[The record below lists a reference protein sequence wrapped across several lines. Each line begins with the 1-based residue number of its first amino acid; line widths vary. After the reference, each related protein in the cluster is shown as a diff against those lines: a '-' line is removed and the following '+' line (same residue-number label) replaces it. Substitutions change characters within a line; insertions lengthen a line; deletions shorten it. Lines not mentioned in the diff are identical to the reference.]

1 MLTLDSIIENIDID
15 YFKFNLNFHKY
26 ILKRLKDSN
35 FPITKEFEEKINK
48 RIKLLSFINGTCPD
62 ILKFFINDDYTN
74 YQEDFTN
81 EDLIN
86 LINIFSSDNEPVKLS
101 VNLIV
106 FNEERCIERCLN
118 AVSNFADEI
127 LVLDTGSTDN
137 TVKIIKEKF
146 PQVKLFHDK
155 WRKDF
160 AYSRNILINKSTND
174 WILSIDADE
183 TAIGEFYLIKDL
195 ISLFT
200 NFKANKEH
208 PLVFSPTIDS
218 LGQKVNT
225 TKRIFNKQH
234 EMKFDGKIHEE
245 IVSKNESEIN
255 YIMLNLTLDHDGY
268 HPDIFKEKNKAE
280 RNTEILEKMIKLE
293 PNKIRWYY
301 FLGREK
307 NILGHDVD
315 ECIKILKSGLKLKH
329 TQNSIENF
337 YYNIL
342 TLLAKISVSHKK
354 YDLLKEVIEL
364 MEYEIPN
371 SLDAFYFKLILE
383 NDSVMSDKFLQI
395 NSMVK
400 SVGDITTRV
409 NTIDE
414 TFSHVLHTLGLIYL
428 SFRDYTRAFYYFNQ
442 IQLPKNIEAIK
453 NILIPLK
460 DQIDNFLQNK

>member
-1 MLTLDSIIENIDID
+1 MVELNSITDNIDMD
-15 YFKFNLNFHKY
+15 YFKFNLNFHQYIFDKLKEDKY
-26 ILKRLKDSN
+26 KV
-35 FPITKEFEEKINK
+35 TKEFKNK
-48 RIKLLSFINGTCPD
+48 LNNRIKLLSCINGTSPNL
-62 ILKFFINDDYTN
+62 LKYFINDDYTN

-81 EDLIN
+81 EDLVN
-86 LINIFSSDNEPVKLS
+86 LVNKFSDNEPIKLS

-106 FNEERCIERCLN
+106 YNEERCIERCLS
-118 AVSNFADEI
+118 ALEKFADEI

-137 TVKIIKEKF
+137 TVKIIEEKF
-146 PQVKLFHDK
+146 PNVKLYHDK

-160 AYSRNILINKSTND
+160 AYSRNILIDKSSND

-183 TAIGEFYLIKDL
+183 TPIDEFNLIKDV
-195 ISLFT
+195 ISLFN
-200 NFKANKEH
+200 NFKADKDH
-208 PLVFSPTIDS
+208 PLVLSPTIDS
-218 LGQKVNT
+218 LGQKINT
-225 TKRIFNKQH
+225 TKRIFNKKH

-245 IVSKNESEIN
+245 IVSKNGKEIN
-255 YIMLNLTLDHDGY
+255 YIMLALTLSHDGY
-268 HPDIFKEKNKAE
+268 LPDVFKEKNKAE

-293 PNKIRWYY
+293 PNKIRWYF

-337 YYNIL
+337 YYNSL
-342 TLLAKISVSHKK
+342 TLLAKIAVTHKK

-383 NDSVMSDKFLQI
+383 NDAVMSDKFSQI
-395 NSMVK
+395 NEMVA
-400 SVGDITTRV
+400 SIGDISNKV

-414 TFSHVLHTLGLIYL
+414 SYSHILHTLGLIYL
-428 SFRDYTRAFYYFNQ
+428 SFRDYQRAFHYFNQ
-442 IQLPKNIEAIK
+442 IQSEKNKENIK
-453 NILIPLK
+453 ELLLPLK
-460 DQIDNFLQNK
+460 EQLDEFINNK

>member
-1 MLTLDSIIENIDID
+1 MLTLRSITESIDID

-26 ILKRLKDSN
+26 IEDKLKQDK
-35 FPITKEFEEKINK
+35 FKTTKEFKKNLK
-48 RIKLLSFINGTCPD
+48 RRIQLLSCINGTCPD
-62 ILKFFINDDYTN
+62 LLKFFINDDYTN

-81 EDLIN
+81 EDLVDLVN
-86 LINIFSSDNEPVKLS
+86 KFSDDEPIKLS

-106 FNEERCIERCLN
+106 YNEERCIERCL
-118 AVSNFADEI
+118 SSLLTFADEI

-137 TVKIIKEKF
+137 TTKIIEEKF
-146 PQVKLFHDK
+146 PQVKLFRDK

-160 AYSRNILINKSTND
+160 AYSRNILIDKSTND

-183 TAIGEFYLIKDL
+183 TPIDEFHLIKDV
-195 ISLFT
+195 ISLFN
-200 NFKANKEH
+200 NFKADKDH

-218 LGQKVNT
+218 LGQKINT
-225 TKRIFNKQH
+225 TKRIFNKTH

-245 IVSKNESEIN
+245 IVSKNEKEIN
-255 YIMLNLTLDHDGY
+255 YIMLSLTLSHDGY
-268 HPDIFKEKNKAE
+268 HPDVFKEKNKAE

-307 NILGHDVD
+307 NILGHDID

-395 NSMVK
+395 NNMVK
-400 SVGDITTRV
+400 SIGDISNKV

-414 TFSHVLHTLGLIYL
+414 TYSHILHTLGLIYL

-442 IQLPKNIEAIK
+442 IQSQKNIDAIK
-453 NILIPLK
+453 EILLPLK
-460 DQIDNFLQNK
+460 NEIDEFMKK

>member
-1 MLTLDSIIENIDID
+1 MVTLDTIISSIDID

-26 ILKRLKDSN
+26 ILNRLKNEN
-35 FPITKEFEEKINK
+35 FPMEKSFEENLNK
-48 RIKLLSFINGTCPD
+48 RIKLLSYINGTSPN
-62 ILKFFINDDYTN
+62 ILKYFINDDYTN
-74 YQEDFTN
+74 YENDFSN
-81 EDLIN
+81 EDLVSLVN
-86 LINIFSSDNEPVKLS
+86 MFSDDTPIKLS

-106 FNEERCIERCLN
+106 FNEERCIERSLN
-118 AVSNFADEI
+118 ALSKFADEI

-137 TVKIIKEKF
+137 TVKIIEEKF
-146 PQVKLFHDK
+146 KHVKLFKDK

-160 AYSRNILINKSTND
+160 AYSRNILINKSEND

-183 TAIGEFYLIKDL
+183 TPIDEFYLIKDF
-195 ISLFT
+195 IALFN
-200 NFKANKEH
+200 NFKADKNN

-218 LGQKVNT
+218 LGQKINT
-225 TKRIFNKQH
+225 TKRIFNKTH

-245 IVSKNESEIN
+245 IVSKNEQEIS
-255 YIMLNLTLDHDGY
+255 YIMLNFTLTHDGY
-268 HPDIFKEKNKAE
+268 HPEVFKEKNKAE

-342 TLLAKISVSHKK
+342 TLLAKIGVAHKR

-364 MEYEIPN
+364 MEYEMPN
-371 SLDAFYFKLILE
+371 SLDAFYFRLILE
-383 NDSVMSDKFLQI
+383 NDSVMSDKFDQI

-400 SVGDITTRV
+400 SIGDITTKV
-409 NTIDE
+409 NTIDP
-414 TFSHVLHTLGLIYL
+414 TYSHILYTLGLIYL
-428 SFRDYTRAFYYFNQ
+428 SFRDYPRAFHYFNQ
-442 IQLPKNIEAIK
+442 ISSEKNIEAIK
-453 NILIPLK
+453 NILIPLR
-460 DQIDNFLQNK
+460 DQIDNFIRQK

>member
-1 MLTLDSIIENIDID
+1 MLTLSSVTESIDID

-26 ILKRLKDSN
+26 IEDKLKKDK
-35 FPITKEFEEKINK
+35 FKTTKEFKKNLK
-48 RIKLLSFINGTCPD
+48 RRIQLLSFINGTCPD
-62 ILKFFINDDYTN
+62 LLKFFINDDYTN
-74 YQEDFTN
+74 YEEDFTN
-81 EDLIN
+81 DDLVN
-86 LINIFSSDNEPVKLS
+86 LVNKFSDDKPIKLS

-118 AVSNFADEI
+118 SLLTFADEI

-137 TVKIIKEKF
+137 TTKIIEEKF
-146 PQVKLFHDK
+146 PQVKLYRDK

-160 AYSRNILINKSTND
+160 AYSRNILIDKSTND

-183 TAIGEFYLIKDL
+183 TPIDEFYLIKDV
-195 ISLFT
+195 ISLFN
-200 NFKANKEH
+200 NFKADKDH

-218 LGQKVNT
+218 LGQKINT
-225 TKRIFNKQH
+225 TKRIFNKKH

-245 IVSKNESEIN
+245 IVSKNEKEIN
-255 YIMLNLTLDHDGY
+255 YIMLSLTLSHDGY
-268 HPDIFKEKNKAE
+268 HPDVFKEKNKAE

-307 NILGHDVD
+307 NILGHDID

-395 NSMVK
+395 NNMVK
-400 SVGDITTRV
+400 SVGDISNKV

-414 TFSHVLHTLGLIYL
+414 TYSHILHTLGLIYL

-442 IQLPKNIEAIK
+442 IQSQKNIDAIK
-453 NILIPLK
+453 EILLPLK
-460 DQIDNFLQNK
+460 NEIDEFMKK

>member
-1 MLTLDSIIENIDID
+1 MLTLRSITESIDID

-26 ILKRLKDSN
+26 IEDKLKQDK
-35 FPITKEFEEKINK
+35 FKTTKEFKKNLK
-48 RIKLLSFINGTCPD
+48 RRIQLLSCINGTCPD
-62 ILKFFINDDYTN
+62 LLKFFINDDYTN

-81 EDLIN
+81 EDLVDLVN
-86 LINIFSSDNEPVKLS
+86 KFSDDEPIKLS

-106 FNEERCIERCLN
+106 YNEERCIERCL
-118 AVSNFADEI
+118 SSLLTFADEV

-137 TVKIIKEKF
+137 TTKIIEEKF
-146 PQVKLFHDK
+146 PQVKLFRDK

-160 AYSRNILINKSTND
+160 AYSRNILIDKSTND

-183 TAIGEFYLIKDL
+183 TPIDEFHLIKDV
-195 ISLFT
+195 ISLFN
-200 NFKANKEH
+200 NFKADKDH

-218 LGQKVNT
+218 LGQKINT
-225 TKRIFNKQH
+225 TKRIFNKTH

-245 IVSKNESEIN
+245 IVSKNEKEIN
-255 YIMLNLTLDHDGY
+255 YIMLSLTLSHDGY
-268 HPDIFKEKNKAE
+268 HPDVFKEKNKAE

-307 NILGHDVD
+307 NILGHDID

-395 NSMVK
+395 NNMVK
-400 SVGDITTRV
+400 SIGDISNKV

-414 TFSHVLHTLGLIYL
+414 TYSHILHTLGLIYL

-442 IQLPKNIEAIK
+442 IQSQKNIDAIK
-453 NILIPLK
+453 EILLPLK
-460 DQIDNFLQNK
+460 NEIDEFMKK

>member
-1 MLTLDSIIENIDID
+1 MLTLSPIIQNIDID
-15 YFKFNLNFHKY
+15 YFKYNLNFHRY
-26 ILKRLKDSN
+26 ILGKLRDEKFN
-35 FPITKEFEEKINK
+35 MTKEFEEKLT
-48 RIKLLSFINGTCPD
+48 RRVQLLSYINGTCPD
-62 ILKFFINDDYTN
+62 ILKYFINDDFTN

-81 EDLIN
+81 EDLVT
-86 LINIFSSDNEPVKLS
+86 LIEMFSDDEPIKLT

-118 AVSNFADEI
+118 ALSTFADEI

-137 TVKIIKEKF
+137 TVKIIEEKF
-146 PQVKLFHDK
+146 PNVKIFHDK

-183 TAIGEFYLIKDL
+183 TAMDEFYLIKDL
-195 ISLFT
+195 ISLFK
-200 NFKANKEH
+200 NFKADKDH
-208 PLVFSPTIDS
+208 PLVFSPTINSD
-218 LGQKVNT
+218 GQKINT
-225 TKRIFNKQH
+225 TKRIFNKTH

-245 IVSKNESEIN
+245 IISKNEREIN
-255 YIMLNLTLDHDGY
+255 YIMLSLTLDHDGY
-268 HPDIFKEKNKAE
+268 QPDVFKSKNKAE

-307 NILGHDVD
+307 NILGHDIE
-315 ECIKILKSGLKLKH
+315 ECIKILRSGLKLKH

-342 TLLAKISVSHKK
+342 TLLAKIAVTHKK

-371 SLDAFYFKLILE
+371 SLDAFYFRLIYE
-383 NDSVMSDKFLQI
+383 NDSVMSDKFAQM
-395 NSMVK
+395 NVMVN
-400 SVGDITTRV
+400 SVGDIGTKV

-414 TFSHVLHTLGLIYL
+414 TYSHILHTLGLIYL

-442 IQLPKNIEAIK
+442 IQSPKNIEGVK

-460 DQIDNFLQNK
+460 EQIDTFLTTK

>member
-1 MLTLDSIIENIDID
+1 MLTLNPIIENIDID
-15 YFKFNLNFHKY
+15 YFKYNLNFHRY
-26 ILKRLKDSN
+26 ILGKLREDNYKM
-35 FPITKEFEEKINK
+35 TKEFEDKLTR
-48 RIKLLSFINGTCPD
+48 RIQLLSFINGTCPD
-62 ILKFFINDDYTN
+62 ILKYFINEDFTN

-81 EDLIN
+81 EDLVN
-86 LINIFSSDNEPVKLS
+86 LVEIFSDDEPVKLT

-118 AVSNFADEI
+118 ALSNFADEI

-137 TVKIIKEKF
+137 TVKIIEEKF
-146 PQVKLFHDK
+146 PQVKIFHDK

-160 AYSRNILINKSTND
+160 AYSRNILINKSSND
-174 WILSIDADE
+174 WIFSIDADE
-183 TAIGEFYLIKDL
+183 TPMDEFHLIKDL
-195 ISLFT
+195 ISLFK
-200 NFKANKEH
+200 NFKADKDH
-208 PLVFSPTIDS
+208 PLVFSPTINSD
-218 LGQKVNT
+218 GQRINT
-225 TKRIFNKQH
+225 TKRIFNKTH

-245 IVSKNESEIN
+245 IISSNEKEIN
-255 YIMLNLTLDHDGY
+255 YIMLSLTLDHDGY
-268 HPDIFKEKNKAE
+268 RPDIFKEKNKAE

-307 NILGHDVD
+307 NILGHDID

-342 TLLAKISVSHKK
+342 TLLAKIAVTNKK

-364 MEYEIPN
+364 MEYEMPN
-371 SLDAFYFKLILE
+371 SLDAFYFRLIYE
-383 NDSVMSDKFLQI
+383 NDSVMSDKFLQM
-395 NSMVK
+395 NNMVN
-400 SVGDITTRV
+400 SVGDISNKV

-414 TFSHVLHTLGLIYL
+414 TYSHILHTLGLIYL

-442 IQLPKNIEAIK
+442 IQSPKNIDAVK

-460 DQIDNFLQNK
+460 EQIENFINTK

>member
-1 MLTLDSIIENIDID
+1 MLTLNSILENIDID
-15 YFKFNLNFHKY
+15 YFKFNLNFHNYTLNRLTTSKY
-26 ILKRLKDSN
+26 
-35 FPITKEFEEKINK
+35 PITKEFEENLKL
-48 RIKLLSFINGTCPD
+48 RIKLLSFINGTCPE
-62 ILKFFINDDYTN
+62 ILKYFINDDYTN
-74 YQEDFTN
+74 YQDDFTN
-81 EDLIN
+81 EDLVN
-86 LINIFSSDNEPVKLS
+86 LINTFSDNKPIKLS

-106 FNEERCIERCLN
+106 FNEERCIERCLTE
-118 AVSNFADEI
+118 VSKFADEI

-137 TVKIIKEKF
+137 TVSIIEEKF
-146 PQVKLFHDK
+146 PHVKLYHDK

-160 AYSRNILINKSTND
+160 AYSRNILINKSSND
-174 WILSIDADE
+174 WIMAIDADE
-183 TAIGEFYLIKDL
+183 TPIGEFHLIKEL
-195 ISLFT
+195 ISLFS
-200 NFKANKEH
+200 NFKADKNH

-225 TKRIFNKQH
+225 TKRIFNKNH

-245 IVSKNESEIN
+245 IVSKNDNEIN
-255 YIMLNLTLDHDGY
+255 YILLALTLDHDGY
-268 HPDIFKEKNKAE
+268 RPDVFNGKNKAE

-342 TLLAKISVSHKK
+342 TLLAKIAVSHKK

-371 SLDAFYFKLILE
+371 SLDAFYFRLILE
-383 NDSVMSDKFLQI
+383 NDSVMSDKFDQMNVMI
-395 NSMVK
+395 K
-400 SVGDITTRV
+400 SIGDINTKV

-442 IQLPKNIEAIK
+442 IQSKKNIEVVKA
-453 NILIPLK
+453 LLVPLK
-460 DQIDNFLQNK
+460 AQIDDFLANK

>member
-1 MLTLDSIIENIDID
+1 MITLNSIIENIDID

-26 ILKRLKDSN
+26 VFTKLKDDNFEMDKEFKNKLLKR
-35 FPITKEFEEKINK
+35 IN
-48 RIKLLSFINGTCPD
+48 LLSYISGTCPD
-62 ILKFFINDDYTN
+62 ILKYFINDDYTN
-74 YQEDFTN
+74 YKDDLTN
-81 EDLIN
+81 EDLVN
-86 LINIFSSDNEPVKLS
+86 LINIFSDEEPIKLS

-106 FNEERCIERCLN
+106 YNEQRCIERCL
-118 AVSNFADEI
+118 SSISTFADEI
-127 LVLDTGSTDN
+127 LVLDTGSTDD
-137 TVKIIKEKF
+137 TVKIIEEKF
-146 PQVKLFHDK
+146 PNVKLFKDK

-160 AYSRNILINKSTND
+160 AYSRNILIDKSSND

-183 TAIGEFYLIKDL
+183 TPINEFYLIKDV
-195 ISLFT
+195 ISLFK
-200 NFKANKEH
+200 NFKANSDH

-218 LGQKVNT
+218 LGQKINT
-225 TKRIFNKQH
+225 TKRIFNKTH

-245 IVSKNESEIN
+245 IISKNDKPIN
-255 YIMLNLTLDHDGY
+255 YIMLNLTLSHDGY
-268 HPDIFKEKNKAE
+268 QSDVFKEKNKAE

-307 NILGHDVD
+307 NILGHNVD
-315 ECIKILKSGLKLKH
+315 DCIKILKSGLKLRH

-342 TLLAKISVSHKK
+342 TLLAKIAVSHKK

-383 NDSVMSDKFLQI
+383 NDSVMSDKFNQI
-395 NSMVK
+395 NEMVE
-400 SVGDITTRV
+400 SIGDITDKV

-414 TFSHVLHTLGLIYL
+414 TYSHILHTLGLIYL

-442 IQLPKNIEAIK
+442 IQSPKNIEVIK
-453 NILIPLK
+453 NLLTPLK
-460 DQIDNFLQNK
+460 ENIDQFFQTK

>member
-1 MLTLDSIIENIDID
+1 MVELRSITDSIDID
-15 YFKFNLNFHKY
+15 YFKFNLNFHQY
-26 ILKRLKDSN
+26 ILDKLRKDN
-35 FPITKEFEEKINK
+35 HKITKEFKNK
-48 RIKLLSFINGTCPD
+48 LDRRIKLLSCINGTCPD
-62 ILKFFINDDYTN
+62 LLKYFINDDYTN

-81 EDLIN
+81 EDLVN
-86 LINIFSSDNEPVKLS
+86 LVNKFSDDEPIKLS

-106 FNEERCIERCLN
+106 YNEERCIERCLS
-118 AVSNFADEI
+118 ALQTFADEI

-137 TVKIIKEKF
+137 TTKIIQEKF
-146 PQVKLFHDK
+146 PNVKLYHDK

-160 AYSRNILINKSTND
+160 AYSRNILIDKSSND

-183 TAIGEFYLIKDL
+183 TPIDEFYLIKDV
-195 ISLFT
+195 ISLFN
-200 NFKANKEH
+200 NFKADKDH

-218 LGQKVNT
+218 LGQKINT
-225 TKRIFNKQH
+225 TKRIFNRKH

-245 IVSKNESEIN
+245 IVSKNEKEIN
-255 YIMLNLTLDHDGY
+255 YIMLSLTLSHDGY
-268 HPDIFKEKNKAE
+268 HPDVFKEKNKAE

-293 PNKIRWYY
+293 PNKIRWYF

-342 TLLAKISVSHKK
+342 TLLAKIAVTHKK

-395 NSMVK
+395 NNMVK
-400 SVGDITTRV
+400 SIGDISNKV

-414 TFSHVLHTLGLIYL
+414 SYSHILHTLGLIYL
-428 SFRDYTRAFYYFNQ
+428 SFRDYPRAFYYFNQ
-442 IQLPKNIEAIK
+442 IQSEKNRQAIK
-453 NILIPLK
+453 ELLIPLK
-460 DQIDNFLQNK
+460 EQLDEFINN

>member
-1 MLTLDSIIENIDID
+1 MLTLSSVTESIDID

-26 ILKRLKDSN
+26 IEDKLKKDK
-35 FPITKEFEEKINK
+35 FKTTKEFKKKLK
-48 RIKLLSFINGTCPD
+48 RRIQLLSFINGTCPD
-62 ILKFFINDDYTN
+62 LLKFFINDDYTN
-74 YQEDFTN
+74 YEEDFTN
-81 EDLIN
+81 DN
-86 LINIFSSDNEPVKLS
+86 LVNLVNKFSDDEPIKLS

-118 AVSNFADEI
+118 SLLTFADEI

-137 TVKIIKEKF
+137 TTKIIEEKF
-146 PQVKLFHDK
+146 PQVKLYRDK

-160 AYSRNILINKSTND
+160 AYSRNILIDKSTND

-183 TAIGEFYLIKDL
+183 TPIDEFYLIKDV
-195 ISLFT
+195 ISLFN
-200 NFKANKEH
+200 NFKADKDH

-218 LGQKVNT
+218 LGQKINT
-225 TKRIFNKQH
+225 TKRIFNKKH

-245 IVSKNESEIN
+245 IVSKNEKEIN
-255 YIMLNLTLDHDGY
+255 YIMLSLTLSHDGY
-268 HPDIFKEKNKAE
+268 HPDVFKEKNKAE

-307 NILGHDVD
+307 NILGHDID

-395 NSMVK
+395 NNMVK
-400 SVGDITTRV
+400 SVGDISNKV

-414 TFSHVLHTLGLIYL
+414 TYSHILHTLGLIYL

-442 IQLPKNIEAIK
+442 IQSQKNIDAIK
-453 NILIPLK
+453 EILLPLK
-460 DQIDNFLQNK
+460 NEIDEFMKK

>member
-1 MLTLDSIIENIDID
+1 MLALKSIIENIDID

-26 ILKRLKDSN
+26 VLEKLKSDN
-35 FPITKEFEEKINK
+35 FDMPEGFEDNLIK

-62 ILKFFINDDYTN
+62 ILKYFINDDYVN
-74 YQEDFTN
+74 YQSDFTN

-86 LINIFSSDNEPVKLS
+86 LINIFSDEEPVKLS

-118 AVSNFADEI
+118 ALSSFADEI
-127 LVLDTGSTDN
+127 LILDTGSTDN
-137 TVKIIKEKF
+137 TVKIIEEKF
-146 PQVKLFHDK
+146 PSVKVFHDK

-160 AYSRNILINKSTND
+160 AYSRNILIDKSTHD

-183 TAIGEFYLIKDL
+183 TPIDEFYLIKDL

-200 NFKANKEH
+200 NFKANKDY

-218 LGQKVNT
+218 LGQKINT
-225 TKRIFNKQH
+225 TKRIFNRTH

-245 IVSKNESEIN
+245 IVSKNEKEIN
-255 YIMLNLTLDHDGY
+255 YIMLNLTLTHDGY
-268 HPDIFKEKNKAE
+268 HPEVFKEKNKAQ

-307 NILGHDVD
+307 NILGHDID

-342 TLLAKISVSHKK
+342 TLLAKIAVSHKK
-354 YDLLKEVIEL
+354 YDLLKEVIEY

-395 NSMVK
+395 NAMVK
-400 SVGDITTRV
+400 SVGDINSRV
-409 NTIDE
+409 NTIDG
-414 TFSHVLHTLGLIYL
+414 TYSHVLHTLGLIYL
-428 SFRDYTRAFYYFNQ
+428 SFRDYARAFYYFNQ
-442 IQLPKNIEAIK
+442 IKAPQNIEAIK
-453 NILIPLK
+453 NILLPLK
-460 DQIDNFLQNK
+460 EQIDTFLETK

>member
-1 MLTLDSIIENIDID
+1 MITTTSIIENIDLD
-15 YFKFNLNFHKY
+15 HFKFNLNFHKY
-26 ILKRLKDSN
+26 VLDKLEKDN
-35 FPITKEFEEKINK
+35 FKMTKSFKNNLTK
-48 RIKLLSFINGTCPD
+48 RIKLLNFINGTCPD
-62 ILKFFINDDYTN
+62 LLKFFINDDYTN
-74 YQEDFTN
+74 YLEDFTN
-81 EDLIN
+81 DDLIN
-86 LINIFSSDNEPVKLS
+86 LINIFSDNEEIKLT

-106 FNEERCIERCLN
+106 YNEERCIERCLN

-137 TVKIIKEKF
+137 TVKIIQDKF
-146 PQVKLFHDK
+146 PNVKLFYDK

-160 AYSRNILINKSTND
+160 AYSRNILIKHSSND

-183 TAIGEFYLIKDL
+183 TPINEFYLIKE
-195 ISLFT
+195 IIALFK
-200 NFKANKEH
+200 NFKADKNH
-208 PLVFSPTIDS
+208 PLVFSPIIDS
-218 LGQKVNT
+218 SGQKVNT
-225 TKRIFNKQH
+225 TKRIFNKNH

-245 IVSKNESEIN
+245 IVSKNEREIN
-255 YIMLNLTLDHDGY
+255 YIMLNLTLEHDGY
-268 HPDIFKEKNKAE
+268 NPDVFKEKNKAE

-307 NILGHDVD
+307 NILGHNPE

-371 SLDAFYFKLILE
+371 SLDSFYFKLILE
-383 NDSVMSDKFLQI
+383 NDSVMSDKYLQV

-400 SVGDITTRV
+400 AIGDISTKA
-409 NTIDE
+409 NTIDA
-414 TFSHVLHTLGLIYL
+414 TYSHILHTLGLIYL

-442 IQLPKNIEAIK
+442 ITSTKNIEIIK
-453 NILIPLK
+453 NMLLQLRE
-460 DQIDNFLQNK
+460 QIDNFIKSK